1 AYNGKYALMGTG
13 RCGPP
18 GAYWSKAR
26 VKVGVTAVEATHII
40 GLGARQGD
48 LHDQCNYPQR
58 QNRPEQPGLRHL
70 GNAFCEHEVLVFHKL
85 ISFSCFG
92 LPWLPTAGGRFR
104 PFTEVL
110 RKIFGSLTRKFA
122 SPALNR

>member
-1 AYNGKYALMGTG
+1 MANTRLWARGGVAPL
-13 RCGPP
+13 GP
-18 GAYWSKAR
+18 YWSKAR
-26 VKVGVTAVEATHII
+26 EKVGVTAVEATQII

-85 ISFSCFG
+85 IFLF
-92 LPWLPTAGGRFR
+92 LFWP
-104 PFTEVL
+104 
-110 RKIFGSLTRKFA
+110 SLIPRY
-122 SPALNR
+122 